1 MPPKKPAKKKP
12 DLVNAI
18 LALTQGP
25 PMETAKLLKKSKEDL
40 VRQAAAMASANDP
53 CNLSAS
59 TPRFKWTDEMV
70 EFILE
75 LRLGRFKDVFQGSK
89 SNAQIGT
96 YW

>member
-1 MPPKKPAKKKP
+1 
-12 DLVNAI
+12 
-18 LALTQGP
+18 
-25 PMETAKLLKKSKEDL
+25 METAKLLKKSKEDL

-53 CNLSAS
+53 GNSSAS

-70 EFILE
+70 EFLLE
-75 LRLGRFKDVFQGSK
+75 LRLVRSKDVFQGSK